1 MENEQTHTQT
11 VQETI
16 TKKPRGRP
24 AKYAKEEREQKY
36 KELTKQW
43 RQEHKDECNK
53 HSQNYYREHSDQ
65 VYKSTL
71 EYQYRARHALKL
83 LSEMFD
89 NNQIEIKDE
98 RYKLSVLELI
108 KNKKVIT
115 I

>member
-1 MENEQTHTQT
+1 MDPSSALS
-11 VQETI
+11 VP
-16 TKKPRGRP
+16 KRGRGRP
-24 AKYAKEEREQKY
+24 AKYSPEEREQKY
-36 KELTKQW
+36 KEITKQW
-43 RQEHKDECNK
+43 KQDHKEECLK
-53 HSQNYYREHSDQ
+53 HSQDYYKEHSEQ

-71 EYQYRARHALKL
+71 DYQCRARHALKL